1 MQNTNFPELESIETE
16 ACASGAVIISYTSL
30 DVFLEFN
37 GTEWVVLYAYENGK
51 RINPFFHAEELE
63 AFQVACA
70 KAVEG

>member
-16 ACASGAVIISYTSL
+16 VCASGAVIISYTSL

-37 GTEWVVLYAYENGK
+37 GTAWVVLYSYENGK
-51 RINPFFHAEELE
+51 RINPFFYAEELE